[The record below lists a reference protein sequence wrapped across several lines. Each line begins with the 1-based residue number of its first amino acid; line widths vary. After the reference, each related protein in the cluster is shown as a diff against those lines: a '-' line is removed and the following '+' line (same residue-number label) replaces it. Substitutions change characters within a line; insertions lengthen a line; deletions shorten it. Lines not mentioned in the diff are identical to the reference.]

1 LYCHFSCPDCN
12 IIVFPQEDEIVYA
25 VIKSGGKQYRVAE
38 GDIVRLEKL
47 GIDAGSEVEF
57 NDVLLVK
64 TDDQTYV
71 GQPTVEG
78 AAVKGV
84 VEEVGLGDKVIVYKF
99 KRRKMYR
106 RTRGHRQHYSDVR
119 IDAIKL
125 AG

>member
-1 LYCHFSCPDCN
+1 M
-12 IIVFPQEDEIVYA
+12 YA

-47 GIDAGSEVEF
+47 GIEAGSEVEF

-78 AAVKGV
+78 AAVRGV

-99 KRRKMYR
+99 KRRNMYR

-119 IDAIKL
+119 IDTIKL

>member
-1 LYCHFSCPDCN
+1 M
-12 IIVFPQEDEIVYA
+12 VFPQEGMIVYA

-38 GDIVRLEKL
+38 GDVIRMEKL
-47 GIDAGSEVEF
+47 DIDAGSEVEF

-64 TDDQTYV
+64 TDEQTYV
-71 GQPTVEG
+71 GQPVVEG

-84 VEEVGLGDKVIVYKF
+84 IEEIGLSDKVIVYKF

-119 IDAIKL
+119 IDTINL
-125 AG
+125 AD